1 MRKVA
6 LLWFSMRLLAQSD
19 WPTFGNDP
27 GAMRWS
33 TLRQINGDNVAKLM
47 PAWTFH
53 VAKAGSEAVPLVI
66 GGVLYQAAPD
76 GIYALVPETGQLL
89 WKYAVAPVAL
99 RGLAYWP
106 GSGGLHPRLFVG
118 NGANLL
124 AIDTVTGTPAPD
136 FGDEGR
142 VNLKKGVL
150 GDLKDGRYDL
160 QSPPAVFG
168 DIVITGCS
176 NGEGRPTAGLYGD
189 IRGWDAKTGKLLW
202 TFHTVPRP
210 GEKGSETWPEGA
222 WKNRSGA
229 NVWGFFTVDVKRGLV
244 YAPIGAPTSD
254 FYGADRLGD
263 GLFGNSL
270 VALDASTGA
279 LKWYRQLVHHDLWD
293 YDPAAPPALFD
304 IRRGGK
310 TIPAVAQITKMGL
323 LFVFDRLT
331 GEPVYGIEERPVPA
345 STVPGEVVAKTQPF
359 PVKPPPL
366 GKNTFRIEEMYD
378 RSPEHARFCKE
389 LFESNKMRIGE
400 PYTPFAP
407 GGPDGENTLIFP
419 STLGGG
425 NWGGVSIDPEQG
437 RLFVNVMH
445 IGQWGHYEKKGE
457 EWIRTSLQGPYARFW
472 DRETRIPC
480 SNPPFGEMIAVDLA
494 TGDIAWRSVLGRIEA
509 LEAIG
514 VRNTGTLSLGGSVA
528 TAGRLLFIAA
538 TNDQRFRAFDTKSGK
553 LLWETKLE
561 ANGHTS
567 PITYMGRDG
576 RQYLTLM
583 AGGGGGFFGG
593 PAGTQLVSFALP
605 DVPRK
610 PLPAVVSKAVIKG
623 SEPAPSSITLPAG
636 GAKALMQKTCSAG
649 CHSLDVVTSQRMSKT
664 EWTALVQTMVARGAK
679 LSDAQA
685 KAVVEY
691 LAKTYGKR

>member
-1 MRKVA
+1 
-6 LLWFSMRLLAQSD
+6 
-19 WPTFGNDP
+19 
-27 GAMRWS
+27 
-33 TLRQINGDNVAKLM
+33 
-47 PAWTFH
+47 
-53 VAKAGSEAVPLVI
+53 
-66 GGVLYQAAPD
+66 
-76 GIYALVPETGQLL
+76 
-89 WKYAVAPVAL
+89 
-99 RGLAYWP
+99 
-106 GSGGLHPRLFVG
+106 
-118 NGANLL
+118 
-124 AIDTVTGTPAPD
+124 
-136 FGDEGR
+136 
-142 VNLKKGVL
+142 
-150 GDLKDGRYDL
+150 
-160 QSPPAVFG
+160 
-168 DIVITGCS
+168 
-176 NGEGRPTAGLYGD
+176 
-189 IRGWDAKTGKLLW
+189 
-202 TFHTVPRP
+202 
-210 GEKGSETWPEGA
+210 
-222 WKNRSGA
+222 
-229 NVWGFFTVDVKRGLV
+229 
-244 YAPIGAPTSD
+244 
-254 FYGADRLGD
+254 
-263 GLFGNSL
+263 
-270 VALDASTGA
+270 
-279 LKWYRQLVHHDLWD
+279 
-293 YDPAAPPALFD
+293 
-304 IRRGGK
+304 
-310 TIPAVAQITKMGL
+310 
-323 LFVFDRLT
+323 
-331 GEPVYGIEERPVPA
+331 VYGIEERPVPA

-457 EWIRTSLQGPYARFW
+457 EWIRTSSQGPYARFW

-480 SNPPFGEMIAVDLA
+480 SNPPFGEMIAIDLA

-528 TAGRLLFIAA
+528 TAGGLLFIAA
-538 TNDQRFRAFDTKSGK
+538 TNDQRFRAFGTKSGK

-576 RQYLTLM
+576 RQYVTLM

-605 DVPRK
+605 EVPRK
-610 PLPAVVSKAVIKG
+610 ALPAVVSKAVVNG
-623 SEPAPSSITLPAG
+623 SEPAPATVNLPAG
-636 GAKALMQKTCSAG
+636 GAKALMEKTCSAG

-664 EWTALVQTMVARGAK
+664 EWAALVQTMVARGAK

-691 LAKTYGKR
+691 LATTYGKR